1 VLPVGIG
8 ACTDTDEGG
17 NEYGKSGEG
26 GDQKFVHTCLLIT
39 LAVIAALN
47 PGGVVVVVISA
58 GGFEVLTQ
66 PSHSLAENSL
76 GPVAW
81 LLTFFCRIRLPRTHT
96 HTDQMSRWFPSV
108 QGIV

>member
-108 QGIV
+108 HGIV

>member
-1 VLPVGIG
+1 MKVGTNTVRVAKVAI
-8 ACTDTDEGG
+8 
-17 NEYGKSGEG
+17 KSSYIR
-26 GDQKFVHTCLLIT
+26 VSSIT

-96 HTDQMSRWFPSV
+96 HTDQM
-108 QGIV
+108 